1 MTFREDLERLM
12 RAEVDQLRKH
22 YLQCDSKIQELE
34 DRIKDKN
41 IIIKLLKS
49 KNKALSQDAQDQINR
64 DIANHFAANQ

>member
-22 YLQCDSKIQELE
+22 YLKCDSKIEELE
-34 DRIKDKN
+34 DRIKDKD

-49 KNKALSQDAQDQINR
+49 KNKG
-64 DIANHFAANQ
+64 